1 MDIRPLTVC
10 LAVCAAL
17 LAVCH
22 GCSTGREFITTF
34 LPNYQRSSGKQHT
47 LHLAL
52 TAQDSDATITIK
64 VSSLR
69 FYRKLS
75 LSAGQSQWVSLP
87 CGSELQKQFVNEN
100 SAVQISSTAA
110 ISVASFNRR
119 FASGDGAV
127 VSPTEELGTDYFVF
141 TPSGGKSCMDK
152 LVAIVNGKS
161 QNRITILP
169 GADVSLRGGNKWKRG
184 KAMTIQ
190 LAPYASYLLRGHT
203 TLTGT
208 RIQSQKPVAVLA
220 GHQCL
225 SMGKL
230 CEHVYEQL
238 PPVHSLGKDYMV
250 PMTGSKKTT
259 NQAVIVAVE
268 DNTELTLHKDSR
280 KQKLAKAG
288 DVILQK
294 LIYKR
299 PLVVKSNKKVMV
311 LLLSDNRPHD
321 PFLITLIPTCKL
333 STDWA
338 VETVGGLLNT
348 VSILSEK
355 EGAASVKVCWSGK
368 CISPRW
374 SSLLTDKHWV
384 WSNVDVGRQQ
394 SHVRVEGDAL
404 MAVYAYGGKHRHSYG
419 IAGVCS
425 EGITP
430 PTPPPD
436 PCEKVKCRVKERC
449 VKGECVHVSTA
460 TCRAVGDPHY
470 RTFDGRRFDF
480 QGTCTYIMTTV
491 AKKASDL
498 SEFTV
503 TTKNDHRGNRRVSY
517 VRTVGVTVYE
527 QTITIGRHRSQVEV
541 NGELQYLPVSLLG
554 GKVSVKQSGAYAT
567 LTTDFGLNVRYDW
580 NMRLYITVPSSYHQ
594 HLGGLCG
601 NYNGDMTDDLPEAKD
616 SSVPTVLKMIRKWK
630 AEDSDRFCDD
640 NCAGRCPQCSEKQQ
654 AHFRLPRLCGVLT
667 EANGPF
673 SACHKQVDPSM
684 YLDNCVYDVCVDKG
698 ARRVLCDNL
707 KSYGDACLS
716 EGVKV
721 NPEWRMVTKCFLS
734 CPKGSHYE
742 ACGPSCPA
750 SCSDPHS
757 EKQCKDPCVEGC
769 QCDKGL
775 VISGDRCVPQKR
787 CGCQHKGSYYP
798 TGKAFWADN
807 KCTTKCE
814 CIQGKATC
822 KSVTCK
828 KNELCAL
835 KEGVRNCYPASFATC
850 KGTGDPHY
858 RSFDQRR
865 FDFQG
870 TCTYV
875 LSQIIKGSDKDL
887 ERFQVLVQN
896 ENRGRNK
903 AVAYTKSVSLTVFD
917 DITVSMSR
925 GNAGKILVNSQPVN
939 LPYSMEDG
947 KLSLYRQGYFGVVTT
962 SFGLTLRFN
971 WNSYV
976 SLTLPSSYSS
986 ATGGLC
992 GNYNGKPGDDLL
1004 KPDGTLANHINVFG
1018 HSWKAGGDAGCTS
1031 DCPNGKCPECEP
1043 ALILRYQDKK
1053 YCGIIADKQ
1062 GPFGKCHSKLDHTS
1076 FLKECVFD
1084 LCMYQGH
1091 ASALCNSLSAFS
1103 TTCQE
1108 AGATVG
1114 SWRTQQF
1121 CPPSCGANSHYE
1133 QCGPPC
1139 PLTCSGLAPPE
1150 GCDRSAPCSEGC
1162 VCDNG
1167 FMLSDDKCVPLSECG
1182 CQYEGQY
1189 YLSGQVFYLGKA
1201 CNTRCVCTD
1210 DGEVQCD
1217 PKSGCSAN
1225 EKCVVKGGSSSC
1237 APKGVGSCSVSG
1249 GRVVRSFDGQAYP
1262 LWGDCL
1268 FLLAQVGENEG
1279 GLEAFTVLVHQ
1290 QTHEDG
1296 SVSRSLELQ
1305 VYDMEITLKS
1315 GVIWEIKV
1323 DDIRVFLPVALADG
1337 KVRAHQNGI
1346 NIIIESDF
1354 GLRLTYDTLAGVILQ
1369 LPSTYH
1375 SAPKGLCGNYNGKL
1389 SDDPSSAGET
1399 SADTEES
1406 LVIEKDEEPCKPG
1419 CGATSCPKPDEN
1431 KVPDAKKACDII
1443 KSKKGPFS
1451 GCHSTVAPTPDYE
1464 ACVREMSTDGA
1475 GQAVLCRHIQSYVT
1489 ACQLAGAEIRTWRS
1503 DSFCPVSC
1511 AAGSHY
1517 ELCSSSCSSTCSS
1530 LQSSA
1535 PCPPCQEGCQCADSL
1550 MSDGARCVPV
1560 EKCGCVVDGQYYRS
1574 GTSVWLEGC
1583 SERCACEGGQ
1593 YSCKSTS
1600 CQQGQECRNKDGAL
1614 GCFSTDP
1621 CAEVK
1626 CRVKEHCVVSE
1637 GQGACVPDST
1647 ALCWAAGDPH
1657 YSTFDKHRYSFQGTC
1672 TYVLVNT
1679 TGLDP
1684 SLPSFTVISKN
1695 ELRGNSEG
1703 SFVRSATVEMLG
1715 HRISIASSERGVIL
1729 VDGIRT
1735 ELPVRLEGGSISIT
1749 ASGIRGT
1756 LQSDFGVEV
1765 TFDWATLLMVSISSS
1780 YFGNVAGLCGNY
1792 NGDPEDELTQAG
1804 GGGGCQFDGLGL
1816 HLEPGGLRPL
1826 LLPLL

>member
-10 LAVCAAL
+10 VAVCAAL
-17 LAVCH
+17 LAACH

-34 LPNYQRSSGKQHT
+34 LPNYLHSYGRQRT
-47 LHLAL
+47 LHLVL
-52 TAQDSDATITIK
+52 TTQDSDATVTVK

-69 FYRKLS
+69 FSRTLR
-75 LSAGQSQWVSLP
+75 LPAGQSRWVPLP
-87 CGSELQKQFVNEN
+87 HGSELNKQFVNEK

-110 ISVASFNRR
+110 ISVVSFNRR
-119 FASGDGAV
+119 FATGDGTV
-127 VSPTEELGTDYFVF
+127 VSPTEQLGTDYFVF
-141 TPSGGKSCMDK
+141 TPSGRSSMDK

-169 GADVSLRGGNKWKRG
+169 RTDVSLRNVKWTRG
-184 KAMTIQ
+184 RARTIR
-190 LAPYASYLLRGHT
+190 LAPYATYLLRGRT

-225 SMGKL
+225 SMGRN
-230 CEHVYEQL
+230 CDHVYEQL
-238 PPVHSLGKDYMV
+238 PPVHSLGKEYMV
-250 PMTGSKKTT
+250 PKTGRRKTT
-259 NQAVIVAVE
+259 SQAVIVAVE
-268 DNTELTLHKDSR
+268 DNTELTVHSR
-280 KQKLAKAG
+280 KHKLARAG
-288 DVILQK
+288 DLILQK
-294 LIYKR
+294 QIYTG

-311 LLLSDNRPHD
+311 LLLSDNRPFD
-321 PFLITLIPTCKL
+321 PFLITLIPTSKL

-338 VETVGGLLNT
+338 VETVGGLHNT

-355 EGAASVKVCWSGK
+355 EGAASVKVCWSGR
-368 CISPRW
+368 CRSPRW
-374 SSLLTDKHWV
+374 SFFLSDKQWA
-384 WSNVDVGRQQ
+384 WSNVNVGQQQ

-404 MAVYAYGGKHRHSYG
+404 MAVYAYGGRHRHSYG

-425 EGITP
+425 EAVTP

-470 RTFDGRRFDF
+470 STFDGQRFNF

-498 SEFTV
+498 RDFAV

-527 QTITIGRHRSQVEV
+527 QHITIGRHRSQVEV
-541 NGELQYLPVSLLG
+541 NGELQHLPVSLLG
-554 GKVSVKQSGAYAT
+554 GKISVKQSGAYAT

-580 NMRLYITVPSSYHQ
+580 NMRLYITVPSSYYQ

-667 EANGPF
+667 EANGSF

-698 ARRVLCDNL
+698 ARWVLCESL
-707 KSYGDACLS
+707 KSYADACLS

-769 QCDKGL
+769 QCDQGL
-775 VISGDRCVPQKR
+775 VVSGDRCVSQKG

-798 TGKAFWADN
+798 PGKAFWADN
-807 KCTTKCE
+807 TCTTKCE
-814 CIQGKATC
+814 CIQGEAKC

-828 KNELCAL
+828 KNERCAL
-835 KEGVRNCYPASFATC
+835 KEGVRNCYP
-850 KGTGDPHY
+850 
-858 RSFDQRR
+858 
-865 FDFQG
+865 
-870 TCTYV
+870 
-875 LSQIIKGSDKDL
+875 GSDKDL

-917 DITVSMSR
+917 DIIVSMSR

-976 SLTLPSSYSS
+976 SLTLPSTYSS

-1031 DCPNGKCPECEP
+1031 DCPNGRCPECEP
-1043 ALILRYQDKK
+1043 ALTLRYQDKK
-1053 YCGIIADKQ
+1053 YCGIIADEQ
-1062 GPFGKCHSKLDHTS
+1062 GPFGKCHSTLDHTS
-1076 FLKECVFD
+1076 FLTECVFD

-1133 QCGPPC
+1133 QCGPPL
-1139 PLTCSGLAPPE
+1139 PA
-1150 GCDRSAPCSEGC
+1150 
-1162 VCDNG
+1162 
-1167 FMLSDDKCVPLSECG
+1167 
-1182 CQYEGQY
+1182 
-1189 YLSGQVFYLGKA
+1189 
-1201 CNTRCVCTD
+1201 
-1210 DGEVQCD
+1210 
-1217 PKSGCSAN
+1217 
-1225 EKCVVKGGSSSC
+1225 
-1237 APKGVGSCSVSG
+1237 
-1249 GRVVRSFDGQAYP
+1249 
-1262 LWGDCL
+1262 
-1268 FLLAQVGENEG
+1268 
-1279 GLEAFTVLVHQ
+1279 H
-1290 QTHEDG
+1290 
-1296 SVSRSLELQ
+1296 LQ
-1305 VYDMEITLKS
+1305 
-1315 GVIWEIKV
+1315 WP
-1323 DDIRVFLPVALADG
+1323 RP
-1337 KVRAHQNGI
+1337 
-1346 NIIIESDF
+1346 
-1354 GLRLTYDTLAGVILQ
+1354 
-1369 LPSTYH
+1369 
-1375 SAPKGLCGNYNGKL
+1375 
-1389 SDDPSSAGET
+1389 
-1399 SADTEES
+1399 
-1406 LVIEKDEEPCKPG
+1406 
-1419 CGATSCPKPDEN
+1419 
-1431 KVPDAKKACDII
+1431 
-1443 KSKKGPFS
+1443 
-1451 GCHSTVAPTPDYE
+1451 
-1464 ACVREMSTDGA
+1464 
-1475 GQAVLCRHIQSYVT
+1475 
-1489 ACQLAGAEIRTWRS
+1489 
-1503 DSFCPVSC
+1503 
-1511 AAGSHY
+1511 
-1517 ELCSSSCSSTCSS
+1517 
-1530 LQSSA
+1530 
-1535 PCPPCQEGCQCADSL
+1535 
-1550 MSDGARCVPV
+1550 
-1560 EKCGCVVDGQYYRS
+1560 
-1574 GTSVWLEGC
+1574 
-1583 SERCACEGGQ
+1583 
-1593 YSCKSTS
+1593 
-1600 CQQGQECRNKDGAL
+1600 
-1614 GCFSTDP
+1614 
-1621 CAEVK
+1621 
-1626 CRVKEHCVVSE
+1626 
-1637 GQGACVPDST
+1637 
-1647 ALCWAAGDPH
+1647 
-1657 YSTFDKHRYSFQGTC
+1657 
-1672 TYVLVNT
+1672 
-1679 TGLDP
+1679 
-1684 SLPSFTVISKN
+1684 
-1695 ELRGNSEG
+1695 
-1703 SFVRSATVEMLG
+1703 
-1715 HRISIASSERGVIL
+1715 
-1729 VDGIRT
+1729 
-1735 ELPVRLEGGSISIT
+1735 
-1749 ASGIRGT
+1749 
-1756 LQSDFGVEV
+1756 
-1765 TFDWATLLMVSISSS
+1765 
-1780 YFGNVAGLCGNY
+1780 
-1792 NGDPEDELTQAG
+1792 
-1804 GGGGCQFDGLGL
+1804 
-1816 HLEPGGLRPL
+1816 PGGLRQERPL
-1826 LLPLL
+1826 LRRLCV